1 MPFIDSKITIPLTRE
16 QKDTLK
22 TRLGQAV
29 SIIGKPEFYLMVG
42 IDDDYDLY
50 MGGNRVEKGAFV
62 SVSLYGG
69 ASSSA
74 YNKMTAAICNILEE
88 ELGIPGNTVYVS
100 YQGTNYWGWQG
111 SNF

>member
-22 TRLGQAV
+22 TKLGQAV

-42 IDDDYDLY
+42 IDDEYDLY
-50 MGGNRVEKGAFV
+50 MGGNRIEKGAFV
-62 SVSLYGG
+62 SVSLFGN

-74 YNKMTAAICNILEE
+74 YEKMTAEICNILGEF
-88 ELGIPGNTVYVS
+88 GIPGDKVYVA
-100 YQGTNYWGWQG
+100 YQGINDWGWNG
-111 SNF
+111 SNL

>member
-1 MPFIDSKITIPLTRE
+1 MPFIDSKITIPLTKE

-42 IDDDYDLY
+42 IDDEYDLY
-50 MGGNRVEKGAFV
+50 MGGNKIDKGAFV
-62 SVSLYGG
+62 SVSLFGN

-74 YNKMTAAICNILEE
+74 YEKMTAEICNILEGF
-88 ELGIPGNTVYVS
+88 GIPGDKVYVA
-100 YQGTNYWGWQG
+100 YQGINDWGWNG
-111 SNF
+111 SNL